1 MSESV
6 DVAVIGAGPG
16 GYVAAIRAAQL
27 GLATAVIEREF
38 VGGTCLNI
46 GCIPSKALLDATHL
60 LAQIRRAS
68 TFGIRTAGV
77 EVDFA
82 AMQAHKAKVVRML
95 TTGVRGLL
103 RRHGVRLIEGSARF
117 EGPHRL
123 LIEPQEGAV
132 ERLEADNVIIA
143 TGSVEAEL
151 PGVPFDG
158 GRIVSSR
165 GALEFD
171 AVPER
176 LVVVGG
182 GYIGLELGSVYA
194 RLGARVELG
203 GLGRQEVRDDPDRA
217 ARTGCAELRQV
228 RIVPAQDRET
238 GPLDVLEM
246 MDRLLPEMD
255 RELAAAAA
263 KFLGEQGLHLH
274 LQTRVTGVEE
284 GEGGDVVVLADGPD
298 GPGRFS
304 AERVLVSIGRRP
316 ATSELG
322 LERVGIETDARGFIA
337 VDHGMRTQVP
347 GVYAIGDVVATPMLA
362 HVAMDEGVVAAECI
376 AGQSAAMEYDAV
388 PAVVYTA
395 PELASVGLREED
407 AELRGHRIK
416 VGRFPFRGNG
426 RARAK
431 DEVEGW
437 VKIIADADSDVILGV
452 HCVGPEAGHLIHE
465 AVVAM
470 GYGGYAEDL
479 ALTSHAHPTLAE
491 AFKEA
496 ALAVHGRPLHI

>member
-194 RLGARVELG
+194 RLGARV
-203 GLGRQEVRDDPDRA
+203 
-217 ARTGCAELRQV
+217 
-228 RIVPAQDRET
+228 
-238 GPLDVLEM
+238 DVLEM